1 MKVWLLKLLQDVQK
15 GNSIL
20 KSRNKKIKEKKER
33 KKKREEHKIIRI
45 IKAALWIY
53 FTMHLHT
60 TCFMLAEDSHTQ
72 VLTKAESLF
81 TSLPWSTHISQ

>member
-1 MKVWLLKLLQDVQK
+1 MQAQQSCRAESKFSNLPFQVMKVWLLKLLQDVQK

-45 IKAALWIY
+45 IKAAL
-53 FTMHLHT
+53 
-60 TCFMLAEDSHTQ
+60 
-72 VLTKAESLF
+72 
-81 TSLPWSTHISQ
+81 

>member
-33 KKKREEHKIIRI
+33 KKKEKN
-45 IKAALWIY
+45 IKLSE
-53 FTMHLHT
+53 L
-60 TCFMLAEDSHTQ
+60 
-72 VLTKAESLF
+72 
-81 TSLPWSTHISQ
+81 